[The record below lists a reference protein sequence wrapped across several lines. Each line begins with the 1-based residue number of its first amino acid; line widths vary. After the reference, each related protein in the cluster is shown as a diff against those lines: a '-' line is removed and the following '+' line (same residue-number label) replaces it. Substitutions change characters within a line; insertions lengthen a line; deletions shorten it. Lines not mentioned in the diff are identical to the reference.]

1 MIKLYSWNTPNPKK
15 VVMLLEELGLP
26 YEEILIDPL
35 SDAVRSDAVL
45 AVSPNAKIP
54 AIVDVN
60 GPDGQPHTVFESGAI
75 LIYLAE
81 KFGSDLLPRHE
92 PERSNTLKWLMWQM
106 AGIGPMIGQYFHF
119 NVLAPEKLDYPIAR
133 YRNEMHRLLKVLDT
147 QLTQH
152 DYVAG
157 AQYSIADIAIF
168 PWVSALPPLMAVDFA
183 PYPAVQAWVDN
194 VKARPAVHRAYAQA
208 QKAEEGSA
216 CPV

>member
-15 VVMLLEELGLP
+15 VVLMLEELGLR

-35 SDAVRSDAVL
+35 SDAVRSDAVM

-54 AIVDVN
+54 AIVDIN
-60 GPDGQPHTVFESGAI
+60 GPGGQPHAVFESGAI

-81 KFGSDLLPRHE
+81 KIGSDLLPSHE

-119 NVLAPEKLDYPIAR
+119 NNLAPEKLDYPIAR
-133 YRNEMHRLLKVLDT
+133 YRNEMHRLLKVLNT
-147 QLTQH
+147 QLTQY
-152 DYVAG
+152 DFVAG
-157 AQYSIADIAIF
+157 AHYSIADVAIF

-183 PYPAVQAWVDN
+183 PYPAVQSWVEKL
-194 VKARPAVHRAYAQA
+194 KARPAVQRAYAQA
-208 QKAEEGSA
+208 QKAEGDSA